1 MGGERALG
9 VFATALVVAA
19 LATPVMRRLAVR
31 VGMLD
36 HPADRKVHAAAVPV
50 LGGLALYLAVV
61 GSLLIAPRTDALAQ
75 LAAILI
81 GATWV
86 SFWGLWDD
94 RRGLGA
100 ATKLAVQLTAALVTL
115 LAGVRVELPVPMW
128 ANVALTLLWTIGI
141 TNAIN
146 LLDNMDG
153 LASGV
158 TAVAAG
164 WFLVLAAMNGQ
175 VLVSSLAA
183 AVLGACAGF
192 LVYNFNPASIFM
204 GDSGSLFLG
213 FVLAG
218 LGVKLRFPANVPW
231 VTWMVPVL
239 VLGVAVFDT
248 TLVVVSR
255 LRRGKNPLTT
265 PGKDHVSHRLVARGW
280 TTREAVLLIYLAGCC
295 CGGVAI
301 FASSAGPLAAYAV
314 LGMTALGGLA
324 ALVWFEC
331 ARPSPPASPGGNR

>member
-1 MGGERALG
+1 MPADGTLK
-9 VFATALVVAA
+9 VFATALAVAA

-31 VGMLD
+31 LGMLD
-36 HPADRKVHAAAVPV
+36 HPAERKVHAAAVPV
-50 LGGLALYLAVV
+50 LGGLALYLGVV
-61 GSLLIAPRTDALAQ
+61 VSLLIAPRSDALVQ
-75 LAAILI
+75 LAAIVV

-100 ATKLAVQLTAALVTL
+100 GAKLLVQLTAALATL
-115 LAGVRVELPVPMW
+115 AAGVRVELPVPLW

-141 TNAIN
+141 TNAVN

-158 TAVAAG
+158 AAVAAA

-183 AVLGACAGF
+183 AVLGACIGF
-192 LVYNFNPASIFM
+192 LIYNFNPASIFM

-218 LGVKLRFPANVPW
+218 VGIKLRFPANVPW

-239 VLGVAVFDT
+239 VLLVAVFDT

-265 PGKDHVSHRLVARGW
+265 PGRDHLSHRLVARGR
-280 TTREAVLLIYLAGCC
+280 TPREAVLLIYVVGSCS
-295 CGGVAI
+295 GGVAV
-301 FASSAGPLAAYAV
+301 FVSRAGATAAYA
-314 LGMTALGGLA
+314 ALALVALAGLA
-324 ALVWFEC
+324 ALVALE
-331 ARPSPPASPGGNR
+331 RSPAAPPDRAGGSR